1 MINAICPNCGH
12 ELIGD
17 DTYDYSVD
25 ISAFSEYV
33 VGHCENCNKE
43 YRWVNIFTFSHVEDI
58 EEVS

>member
-1 MINAICPNCGH
+1 MQFAPTAAMNSS
-12 ELIGD
+12 GD
-17 DTYDYSVD
+17 DTFDYSVD

-43 YRWVNIFTFSHVEDI
+43 YRWINIFTFSHVEDI